1 MDRPVADPR
10 ALAASVH
17 AAALHLLRH
26 VRAAD
31 RTLSMGPA
39 RASAL
44 SVLVFG
50 GARSLGALALAEQVT
65 PATMSRMVAGLVRAG
80 LVERRRDPADARRLR
95 LAATARAR
103 RLLEEGRSRRLER
116 LAALLAPLTPDERRV
131 LARAAGVLERELRK
145 PSASAASPRPR
156 AVHRRR

>member
-1 MDRPVADPR
+1 MDRPAADPR

-31 RTLSMGPA
+31 RTLSVGPA

-65 PATMSRMVAGLVRAG
+65 PATMSRMVSGLVRAG
-80 LVERRRDPADARRLR
+80 LVERRRDPADARRSR
-95 LAATARAR
+95 LVATARAR
-103 RLLEEGRSRRLER
+103 RLLEAGRARRLER
-116 LAALLAPLTPDERRV
+116 LAALLAPLTPEERRV
-131 LARAAGVLERELRK
+131 LARAAEVLERELRA
-145 PSASAASPRPR
+145 PAVRAGPPEPR
-156 AVHRRR
+156 AAHRRR